1 MHLCLFRKFICDLF
15 LFLYFGMVRK
25 RERRW
30 VGKLRGRCMVCK
42 AILSIGADGTVA
54 PPENLALPLA
64 FTY

>member
-1 MHLCLFRKFICDLF
+1 
-15 LFLYFGMVRK
+15 MVRK